1 MMQVKLKQL
10 CDDHRVFR
18 LALWTGVILFAKTL
32 VILIGYPLI
41 YSTKAI
47 FESWYRFFPRRFDEN
62 KNIFEG
68 VDFRNSTTHNGKPL
82 IEEIHSNKTFAINF
96 ANFSGMR
103 LYGKFFRCCYA
114 DSANFSGAD
123 LTNAI
128 FLDTNLSFAD
138 FRGANLTRCAFVQC
152 DGISLAK
159 FSDPKEK
166 GFVPG
171 TLCKV
176 VFTDGLLSY
185 FVAHP
190 SHLGCVPEPI
200 EEGNMLMLVDVDTKN
215 NTFSFLSPATGN
227 TLRDLPA
234 WIVHTAFEIAP
245 AEEN

>member
-1 MMQVKLKQL
+1 MTWDKLKQL
-10 CDDHRVFR
+10 SDDHRVFR
-18 LALWTGVILFAKTL
+18 LVLWTGVILFAKTL
-32 VILIGYPLI
+32 VILIGYPLV

-47 FESWYRFFPRRFDEN
+47 FESLYRFFPRKFDEN

-96 ANFSGMR
+96 
-103 LYGKFFRCCYA
+103 
-114 DSANFSGAD
+114 ANFSGAD

-176 VFTDGLLSY
+176 VFADGLLSY

-190 SHLGCVPEPI
+190 SRLGCVPEPI

-227 TLRDLPA
+227 TLRDLPV
-234 WIVHTAFEIAP
+234 WIVHTAFGIAS